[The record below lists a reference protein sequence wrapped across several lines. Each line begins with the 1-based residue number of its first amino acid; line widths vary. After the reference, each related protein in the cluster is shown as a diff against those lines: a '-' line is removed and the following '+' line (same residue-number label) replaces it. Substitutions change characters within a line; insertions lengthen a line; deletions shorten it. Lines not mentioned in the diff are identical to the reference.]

1 MLVAVVLV
9 AIPVNH
15 HVHHVVNQHQVIAA
29 LATDTRRLPG
39 VMRHHAA
46 HHANKFADQHA
57 VLKNAGTTIA
67 ANVIAEK
74 FATNIATLF
83 CKF

>member
-1 MLVAVVLV
+1 MVVLV

-15 HVHHVVNQHQVIAA
+15 HVHHVAHQRQVIAA
-29 LATDTRRLPG
+29 HATSTRRLPG
-39 VMRHHAA
+39 VMRHHVA
-46 HHANKFADQHA
+46 HHAANQLA
-57 VLKNAGTTIA
+57 VLKNAGTIIA

-83 CKF
+83 CKL

>member
-1 MLVAVVLV
+1 MHIVVPLV

-15 HVHHVVNQHQVIAA
+15 HVHHVVRLRQAIVA
-29 LATDTRRLPG
+29 LAIIIRQSLG

-46 HHANKFADQHA
+46 NQFAANQLA
-57 VLKNAGTTIA
+57 VLKNAGMTVA

-74 FATNIATLF
+74 FATNKANLICNT
-83 CKF
+83 